1 MRLLLDQTR
10 WQHRQPLDLVC
21 IELVATSY
29 NKNDFASVLFTLS
42 LAASLMLNFHMEV
55 ERTLAAVVLSAGRIG
70 AGITFLNLVVTA
82 SEMTLAAT
90 DIPSVSAVRS
100 IIEAIAVC

>member
-1 MRLLLDQTR
+1 
-10 WQHRQPLDLVC
+10 
-21 IELVATSY
+21 
-29 NKNDFASVLFTLS
+29 
-42 LAASLMLNFHMEV
+42 MEV